1 MDITSIIISRKR
13 RFVDIRTAG
22 LEDLDFLEKLEN
34 ISFKSGRRS
43 SRKSLRHSILSPHQF
58 VYIAHEGA
66 RNCGALFLLLY
77 KKQIRIYSI
86 AVLGECRGE
95 GVGTRLVEHAVFLAE
110 QFGMRRITLEAEL
123 GNTALVHW
131 YESLGFESTR
141 VIVDYYAKNEDAV
154 RMTLFLTGSQ
164 RQSSVVVT
172 DFDTDF
178 FKGIPNIVNIRANT
192 YIEET
197 YYQQTKNL
205 RVFNLCSSLGYQSVG
220 YYVSLLAQ
228 ARNHVVFPNT
238 TSLMDF
244 RSNVLVRSIGEEIFE
259 LIQKELADEQKDVL
273 TIESWFGRC
282 PEHRYQ
288 NLINALS
295 SLYEAPLLCWRFEK
309 KDYWTLKKVSAIK
322 LKDIEDS
329 ETVKKFAVEYFLQKR
344 FAKSTLNNYK
354 YDMAMLTDENEKNP
368 PSCAHAL
375 AKFKSA
381 AESLGFYVETI
392 GKKDYKRITE
402 FDALFIRTTTN
413 VNNYTYD
420 FSRYAYSEGLVVID
434 DPWSIL
440 RCSNKLYLF
449 ESLRAAGIKMP
460 KTWTLN
466 KKSGYKKQ
474 MKALKYPIILK
485 QPDSAF
491 SIGVYKVADENECM
505 NRLAELFKKSEI
517 VIAQEYLPTD
527 YDWRIGII
535 DKKPLF
541 ACKYY
546 MAKNHWQIYNW
557 SSEDKDAE
565 EGGFETLPLSFVP
578 EKVVHTAVDAAN
590 LIGDG
595 LYGVDLKEIG
605 GEAYVIEVNDNPS
618 IDNGIEDKYLGDEL
632 YRRVMESFFARL
644 ENARQIIRP
653 VS

>member
-1 MDITSIIISRKR
+1 M
-13 RFVDIRTAG
+13 DIRTAG
-22 LEDLDFLEKLEN
+22 LEDLDFLERLEN
-34 ISFKSGRRS
+34 ESFISARRS

-58 VYIAHEGA
+58 VYIAQLGEK
-66 RNCGALFLLLY
+66 RCGALFLLLY
-77 KKQIRIYSI
+77 KNQLRIYSI

-95 GVGTRLVEHAVFLAE
+95 GVGTKLVEHALFLAD
-110 QFGMRRITLEAEL
+110 QFGVRSVTLEAEL
-123 GNTALVHW
+123 GSTALVHW

-154 RMTLFLTGSQ
+154 RMTLSLAGSA

-178 FKGIPNIVNIRANT
+178 FKGIPNIVNIRANK
-192 YIEET
+192 YIEDE
-197 YYQQTKNL
+197 YYQRTKNL
-205 RVFNLCSSLGYQSVG
+205 RVFNLCSSLSYQSVG

-259 LIQKELADEQKDVL
+259 LLQKELAGEPGSEL
-273 TIESWFGRC
+273 AIESWFGRC
-282 PEHRYQ
+282 PDHRYQ
-288 NLINALS
+288 SLINALC
-295 SLYEAPLLCWRFEK
+295 SLYEAPLLSWRFEK
-309 KDYWTLKKVSAIK
+309 KDYWTLKKVSA
-322 LKDIEDS
+322 LRLTDIENS
-329 ETVKKFAVEYFLQKR
+329 EAVKKYAVEYFLQKR

-354 YDMAMLTDENEKNP
+354 YDMAILVDENEKNP
-368 PSCAHAL
+368 PSCGRAL

-381 AESLGFYVETI
+381 AEALGFYVEMI
-392 GKKDYKRITE
+392 GKKDYKRIAE

-466 KKSGYKKQ
+466 KKSGYKEQ
-474 MKALKYPIILK
+474 MKALQYPIILK

-491 SIGVYKVADENECM
+491 SLGVYKVDDEEECRV
-505 NRLAELFKKSEI
+505 RLAELFKKSEI

-527 YDWRIGII
+527 YDWRVGVM
-535 DKKPLF
+535 DKVPLF

-546 MAKNHWQIYNW
+546 MAKDHWQIYNW
-557 SSEDKDAE
+557 SSSDKDGE
-565 EGGFETLPLSFVP
+565 EGGFETLALSSVP
-578 EKVVHTAVDAAN
+578 DKVIKAALDAAN
-590 LIGDG
+590 LVGDG

-605 GEAYVIEVNDNPS
+605 TEAYVIEVNDNPS
-618 IDNGIEDKYLGDEL
+618 IDFGIEDKHLGDEL
-632 YRRVMESFFARL
+632 YRRIMQSFFARL

-653 VS
+653 IS